1 MKNVLKTI
9 QNRPVRLISVL
20 PWTSKLH
27 DPNLIYIQM
36 LREYLRKLNL
46 YHIGRTDDVK
56 LT

>member
-20 PWTSKLH
+20 PSTSKLH

-46 YHIGRTDDVK
+46 YHIGD
-56 LT
+56 